1 MSDSSINVFWR
12 KYMICCDCSAAQSL
26 PVLDEGVGR
35 GARPFGGINT
45 WSHAGLC
52 SDLEP
57 LFYAAM
63 LTPAGVKK

>member
-1 MSDSSINVFWR
+1 
-12 KYMICCDCSAAQSL
+12 MICCECSAAQSL

-57 LFYAAM
+57 VFYAAM